1 MHLKRSNLSLVVLFL
16 LLLLALPAAA
26 IQEIDPDQAPNL
38 ALTTYQGEA
47 LTLAD
52 FAGQPLIVH
61 FWATWSEPSTGD
73 TLVLQQLWQRYDGRV
88 AILGINH
95 FDPDEAA
102 RAFIAE
108 QQLSYLLV
116 PDPAG
121 QAAIAFG
128 IRAIPKTFLISPEG
142 RIEQTLE
149 EPLTLAPLDAWLAAY
164 IEAPE
169 IVEPDSSIEAL
180 IPPYAL
186 RRYADLPQSRTSSGF
201 PVLGSPDAPVVL
213 EDFSSFACPFCQNY
227 HESVFAALLEYVR
240 AGDLRIIYVPIWSS
254 GPLPNSLNANHA
266 ALCAADQDAFWPY
279 HDILF
284 DWHKRYADSAFDD
297 ARLRAG
303 AVQIGLNMAEWDD
316 CLNSQ
321 RLEAVLDAATAEFR
335 SRGFRGTPTIVIN
348 GQPVRATQGAI
359 EDAMRQILGDQT

>member
-1 MHLKRSNLSLVVLFL
+1 MHLKRINRSPAVLFL

-26 IQEIDPDQAPNL
+26 IQEIDPDQAPDFT
-38 ALTTYQGEA
+38 LTTYQGEA
-47 LTLAD
+47 ITLVD

-61 FWATWSEPSTGD
+61 FWATWSEPSIGD
-73 TLVLQQLWQRYDGRV
+73 TLVLQQLWQRYDGQL

-108 QQLSYLLV
+108 QQLSYRLA

-128 IRAIPKTFLISPEG
+128 IRTIPKTFLITPEG
-142 RIEQTLE
+142 RIEQTLD

-164 IEAPE
+164 VEAPAP
-169 IVEPDSSIEAL
+169 VVNPDVEAL

-186 RRYADLPQSRTSSGF
+186 RRYADLPQSRTEQGY
-201 PVLGSPDAPVVL
+201 PVLGDSEAPVVL

-227 HESVFAALLEYVR
+227 HESVFASLLEYVR

-266 ALCAADQDAFWPY
+266 ALCAAEQGAFWTY

-303 AVQIGLNMAEWDD
+303 AVQIGLDMAEWDD

-321 RLEAVLDAATAEFR
+321 RLEAVLEAATAEFR

-348 GQPVRATQGAI
+348 GQPVRATQSAI
-359 EDAMRQILGDQT
+359 EDAIRQILGDQT